1 MDLPIETVIP
11 WLLTIF
17 FGLCTLYF
25 SRKNL
30 FRDEEHDIEEDT
42 KSMVK
47 LEVMLE
53 TIGSDIRDIKIDN
66 RNIQRDLKELSE
78 RTALTEQSLKTLH
91 HRVDA
96 IEQRP
101 YNNGSA

>member
-1 MDLPIETVIP
+1 MDLSIETVIP
-11 WLLTIF
+11 WILTVF
-17 FGLCTLYF
+17 FGFCTLYF
-25 SRKNL
+25 SRKNW
-30 FRDEEHDIEEDT
+30 FRTEEHDIEEDT

-78 RTALTEQSLKTLH
+78 RTALNEQSIRSLH
-91 HRVDA
+91 HRVDT

-101 YNNGSA
+101 HA